1 MLSIVNI
8 DNNIITVKIAKSL
21 DLNYSNLKKW

>member
-21 DLNYSNLKKW
+21 DLNYSNLKK